1 MIEVKYK
8 LCKRATL
15 TNSNKPIYYLAITN
29 KEEVIDNL
37 KLFPVSIQLV
47 ETICYILHIDILVK
61 WEKVSSFNR
70 NKTNIKLYKDLYFV
84 EVLSMLNMFYELRD
98 GDFSKVSN
106 TINKEELIGLIQL
119 IIAKWHDWS

>member
-8 LCKRATL
+8 LCKRAAL

>member
-37 KLFPVSIQLV
+37 KLFPVNMQLV
-47 ETICYILHIDILVK
+47 DTNSYILYIDVLVNRNK
-61 WEKVSSFNR
+61 ISSFSR
-70 NKTNIKLYKDLYFV
+70 SKTNIKLYKDLYFA
-84 EVLSMLNMFYELRD
+84 EVLSMLNMFYELRE
-98 GDFSKVSN
+98 GDLSKVSN
-106 TINKEELIGLIQL
+106 AINKEELISLIQL
-119 IIAKWHDWS
+119 IIAKWDDWN

>member
-1 MIEVKYK
+1 MFEVKYK
-8 LCKRATL
+8 LCKRTTL

-84 EVLSMLNMFYELRD
+84 EVLSMLNMFYELKE

-106 TINKEELIGLIQL
+106 AINK
-119 IIAKWHDWS
+119 